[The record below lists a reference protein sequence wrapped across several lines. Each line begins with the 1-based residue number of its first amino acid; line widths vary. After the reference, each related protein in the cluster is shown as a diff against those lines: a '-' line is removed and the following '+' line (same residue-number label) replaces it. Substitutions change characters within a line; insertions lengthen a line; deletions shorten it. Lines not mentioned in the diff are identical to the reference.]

1 MKKRLISMLL
11 SAALFVTSIPMPV
24 SADNQVNE
32 GNASTAVSSE
42 GNQGETQENGIDYKM
57 NGGAFTSGYEAPDA
71 YPAGELPT
79 EENITKAGYE
89 FGGWYEDENFSGER
103 ITSLDTADHS
113 GAIVL
118 YAKWIERYYY
128 IDIPQTV
135 SADGGTLSI
144 SAKAGGFYDK
154 DYVSVSVA
162 SENDWKLKNGKH
174 ALGYELRGEEG
185 GTKLENNSVVT
196 SLSAEENK
204 TEENFNCTV
213 TDTPSYTGEYTDK
226 LTFDIAFEET
236 RYTVHYETNG
246 GTQYQ
251 DTKNET
257 GENVALTDQSF
268 PAGTALANLPE
279 PVKKSATFIGW
290 CYDAECTKYVDSKD
304 RLLGDI
310 TLYAAYTDT
319 QPLDTVT
326 METYA
331 RAYDVATD
339 FTILIT
345 DTSGKLTAEE
355 LRQACTI
362 KNVSDPSEEIVLSIT
377 ENGDQTFTVGKE
389 NGWTEGAS
397 YKLELKNNALY
408 FTGYDTSIREYDFTV
423 YKAEIE
429 NAKLRSELKY
439 IHTNDL
445 SDLTVNGQKA
455 KSVSVAVM
463 TVGADGSVQEE
474 GSETSGTFTYTKQK
488 LSVGDKIAV
497 YSGDVIPTMELSSG
511 ENSDVSFFEITAV
524 NGTSYSYRGAEAED
538 VLFMPDVI
546 PLLAEK
552 DKDGDLDNNSATVA
566 VSDLTFGD
574 DEMSQAM
581 NLNSETTIDA
591 GDFLAFYT
599 DINSETLFYGEI
611 QSVIVSGEDYI
622 LDYVPVSWEEIQ
634 IAMDVYRT
642 EKVDGNEL
650 LEDTDRGEFEDEIE
664 QQAVESGFANEVVE
678 RIAEAAMQT
687 ESFEE
692 LEQSL
697 SNDLGAGIS
706 LQPNTNIN
714 KIMPFAG
721 GKPGRVTAEL
731 DHVKANLGTTLKH
744 FDGDISG
751 VRMALD
757 IGVKITIKVAHGANI
772 EILVTATF
780 EQEVRVNINVNGK
793 AVWKRWGIFP
803 YIADYRV
810 TASFD
815 LYEYTGIGLNVNFKV
830 VESGFI
836 DNGSK
841 LRKGV
846 NKITEELKSMMENGE
861 DYLADK
867 SKLSG
872 SLGDSGDDISVSK
885 SLAERYSEL
894 LEEDSDWVEIYNRKL
909 LERHFRVLLIID
921 IEVRLDF
928 VVSANVNISM
938 GMSYWYK
945 NAKRYVFCVKVK
957 DRSATSDTIDLCEE
971 QYEFTAYAM
980 GTLGL
985 RAGVRLTIKVGL
997 ISTKLASVG
1006 ISAEAGG
1013 YAQVWGYLYYELKYA
1028 ASTGRQTRAM
1038 GAIYLEIGIYLEIK
1052 FQAQALANAFT
1063 YSPTLYENEWPLYR
1077 VGSLESVLDF
1087 VYTQNEVEEIS
1098 MKRDIQSV
1106 QLSDNYFKM
1115 QYMHMKDGLNDGKYF
1130 EKIYD
1135 DNSKYF
1141 NIVMTNPAFSY
1152 DPATNIISVDPQN
1165 KPEQDGEMIIT
1176 WKNQEGTFNTKAITR
1191 KISLHWDK
1199 LWDGYY
1205 IAFQSNGG
1213 SYIETIV
1220 GKYNVPIQ
1228 APKNPVRLGYN
1239 FAGWYSNEELTK
1251 PYTIPTNMP
1260 DNDAL
1265 VYAKWEAADVDYTVV
1280 DYVEKTNGVYEAQTP
1295 VKYKA
1300 KTGSKVTPT
1309 PTKRTGFETPPEITE
1324 TIQADGST
1332 EIEYYYAR
1340 EQHKI
1345 TFESEGEILSQ
1356 GIYKYGSLMPTPAV
1370 YRPGYEF
1377 DGWDSEVPEN
1387 VPAEDKTYRAKWK
1400 PLDGIAYSVKY
1411 YIQNPDGEGYEVG
1424 EIKTFS
1430 GKTAEEVTAP
1440 EADYDE
1446 AVYHLKGQLPK
1457 GKVKAD
1463 GSLVLKVYYDLNE
1476 YKLTYDP
1483 DGGILDETEVSA
1495 KPGDKISLP
1504 VPIRDGYTFEGWYL
1518 DKAHEQLFGGTM
1530 PREDCTVY
1538 AKWETQ
1544 KVNYTVRHLQEVVH
1558 NEEVEANSVEIDP
1571 SIAEEEPI
1579 EENNFELVE
1588 EEVFSAKTGEMV
1600 TPAVK
1605 SYTGFTA
1612 PETVTE
1618 KVLGDGSLVIEYRYQ
1633 RNMHEINL
1641 VFDGKEIIRYWLQYG
1656 ASIVETP
1663 GRMGYLFG
1671 GWYTDDTYQTAFS
1684 GTMPDNDLSL
1694 YAKWEPTDSE
1704 YIVRHYKQ
1712 DLPATDEKTYT
1723 LVEEEVKTAL
1733 TDSEVTPEVKTYEG
1747 FVSPSAKKEVVSPY
1761 GDTSIEYYYDRV
1773 SNPVTYVQNNGEADK
1788 VEDTLFGEE
1797 ISYIPKQSGYA
1808 FVGWYLDEAL
1818 TKPLEKAEMPA
1829 HSLKL
1834 YAKWELGKKSY
1845 RVNHYIQEVRLGE
1858 NYELAESENFIGTA
1872 GEMVAPE
1879 VKTYEGFTSPEKQYY
1894 ELQVSDD
1901 MEVFNYYY
1909 QRNSYNVTIDRND
1922 GSENITLEPVYEAKI
1937 EYRPEKMGYQFAGW
1951 YLDKELKQEFDGTVP
1966 AKDLT
1971 LYAKWE
1977 AQDVSYSVRHYLQNA
1992 NDDGYTSAGTESF
2005 TAKTDSSVTP
2015 EVKTYAGFTSPE
2027 TQTATVTA
2035 DGTLNITY
2043 RYLRNTHT
2051 LTEKFCD
2058 GREDKIQT
2066 MRYGSAIAGVS
2077 KAGYTFAGWYLDE
2090 NYETAFTGTMPDQDL
2105 TLYAKWEAK
2114 KINYVVEHYQE
2125 KADGNGYVLKEREIK
2140 TADTDS
2146 TVTPEVTSYTGFTSP
2161 QVQTKKVDGAEMTV
2175 IQYHYTRNVH
2185 RLTFVLEN
2193 GEADKVSDAR
2203 YQSTVTEPNPK
2214 REGYT
2219 FVGWDKEVVET
2230 MPDNDETYTAVWM
2243 KNTYTIRFNTE
2254 GGNEIKEMTLEYGEK
2269 ITKPKEPERKGYK
2282 FVSWNIEIPS
2292 EMPAKNLMCTA
2303 IWKKET
2309 YTISYNLN
2317 GGSASNPESYDV
2329 ESRPIRL
2336 ETPKRTGYTFIGWSG
2351 TGLSENKMTV
2361 TITKGSTENRSYT
2374 ANWKENTYTIRFT
2387 TCGVGT
2393 TGSMSE
2399 IKMNYT
2405 QTKQLPD
2412 NKFVCK
2418 GYTFIG
2424 WSYKAN
2430 QTIAYYRDH
2439 AWVSKL
2445 SDANNGVA
2453 TLYPVWKANTYKV
2466 TFDYGY
2472 DNKKS
2477 EVNCV
2482 YNKNYSLPQNVT
2494 RYGWTFEGW
2503 KLKNATAVT
2512 YKPGKK
2518 NAKLED
2524 AENIVLHASWKANNS
2539 YSYRPSSS
2547 SNRYLVTDDH
2557 ELTKFTFYVDGNQTS
2572 VKTTGDTGQ
2581 NPARYHLNMTNLSY
2595 QAVHNS
2601 YSKMKI
2607 KISFKITM
2615 EKDGY
2620 ADLRVSYHSRTQNKT
2635 YEKWKT
2641 EVEDI
2646 KAKNGETVTYTYT
2659 KDGTDADNITLEF
2672 DAHGKNSDKY
2682 YLSNLN
2688 VDVTYE

>member
-1 MKKRLISMLL
+1 
-11 SAALFVTSIPMPV
+11 
-24 SADNQVNE
+24 
-32 GNASTAVSSE
+32 
-42 GNQGETQENGIDYKM
+42 
-57 NGGAFTSGYEAPDA
+57 
-71 YPAGELPT
+71 
-79 EENITKAGYE
+79 
-89 FGGWYEDENFSGER
+89 
-103 ITSLDTADHS
+103 
-113 GAIVL
+113 
-118 YAKWIERYYY
+118 
-128 IDIPQTV
+128 
-135 SADGGTLSI
+135 
-144 SAKAGGFYDK
+144 
-154 DYVSVSVA
+154 
-162 SENDWKLKNGKH
+162 
-174 ALGYELRGEEG
+174 
-185 GTKLENNSVVT
+185 
-196 SLSAEENK
+196 
-204 TEENFNCTV
+204 
-213 TDTPSYTGEYTDK
+213 
-226 LTFDIAFEET
+226 
-236 RYTVHYETNG
+236 
-246 GTQYQ
+246 
-251 DTKNET
+251 
-257 GENVALTDQSF
+257 
-268 PAGTALANLPE
+268 
-279 PVKKSATFIGW
+279 
-290 CYDAECTKYVDSKD
+290 
-304 RLLGDI
+304 
-310 TLYAAYTDT
+310 
-319 QPLDTVT
+319 
-326 METYA
+326 
-331 RAYDVATD
+331 
-339 FTILIT
+339 
-345 DTSGKLTAEE
+345 
-355 LRQACTI
+355 
-362 KNVSDPSEEIVLSIT
+362 
-377 ENGDQTFTVGKE
+377 
-389 NGWTEGAS
+389 
-397 YKLELKNNALY
+397 
-408 FTGYDTSIREYDFTV
+408 
-423 YKAEIE
+423 
-429 NAKLRSELKY
+429 
-439 IHTNDL
+439 
-445 SDLTVNGQKA
+445 
-455 KSVSVAVM
+455 
-463 TVGADGSVQEE
+463 
-474 GSETSGTFTYTKQK
+474 
-488 LSVGDKIAV
+488 
-497 YSGDVIPTMELSSG
+497 
-511 ENSDVSFFEITAV
+511 
-524 NGTSYSYRGAEAED
+524 
-538 VLFMPDVI
+538 
-546 PLLAEK
+546 
-552 DKDGDLDNNSATVA
+552 
-566 VSDLTFGD
+566 
-574 DEMSQAM
+574 
-581 NLNSETTIDA
+581 
-591 GDFLAFYT
+591 
-599 DINSETLFYGEI
+599 
-611 QSVIVSGEDYI
+611 
-622 LDYVPVSWEEIQ
+622 
-634 IAMDVYRT
+634 
-642 EKVDGNEL
+642 
-650 LEDTDRGEFEDEIE
+650 
-664 QQAVESGFANEVVE
+664 
-678 RIAEAAMQT
+678 
-687 ESFEE
+687 
-692 LEQSL
+692 
-697 SNDLGAGIS
+697 
-706 LQPNTNIN
+706 
-714 KIMPFAG
+714 
-721 GKPGRVTAEL
+721 
-731 DHVKANLGTTLKH
+731 
-744 FDGDISG
+744 
-751 VRMALD
+751 
-757 IGVKITIKVAHGANI
+757 
-772 EILVTATF
+772 
-780 EQEVRVNINVNGK
+780 
-793 AVWKRWGIFP
+793 
-803 YIADYRV
+803 
-810 TASFD
+810 
-815 LYEYTGIGLNVNFKV
+815 
-830 VESGFI
+830 
-836 DNGSK
+836 
-841 LRKGV
+841 
-846 NKITEELKSMMENGE
+846 
-861 DYLADK
+861 
-867 SKLSG
+867 
-872 SLGDSGDDISVSK
+872 
-885 SLAERYSEL
+885 
-894 LEEDSDWVEIYNRKL
+894 
-909 LERHFRVLLIID
+909 
-921 IEVRLDF
+921 
-928 VVSANVNISM
+928 
-938 GMSYWYK
+938 
-945 NAKRYVFCVKVK
+945 
-957 DRSATSDTIDLCEE
+957 
-971 QYEFTAYAM
+971 
-980 GTLGL
+980 
-985 RAGVRLTIKVGL
+985 
-997 ISTKLASVG
+997 
-1006 ISAEAGG
+1006 
-1013 YAQVWGYLYYELKYA
+1013 
-1028 ASTGRQTRAM
+1028 
-1038 GAIYLEIGIYLEIK
+1038 
-1052 FQAQALANAFT
+1052 
-1063 YSPTLYENEWPLYR
+1063 
-1077 VGSLESVLDF
+1077 
-1087 VYTQNEVEEIS
+1087 

-1191 KISLHWDK
+1191 KTSLHWDK
-1199 LWDGYY
+1199 LRDGYY

-1280 DYVEKTNGVYEAQTP
+1280 DYVENTNGVYEAQTP

-1483 DGGILDETEVSA
+1483 DGGTLDETEVSA

-1504 VPIRDGYTFEGWYL
+1504 VPVRDGYTFEGWYL

-2043 RYLRNTHT
+2043 RDLRNTHT

-2203 YQSTVTEPNPK
+2203 YQSTVTAPNPK

-2254 GGNEIKEMTLEYGEK
+2254 GGNEIKEMILEYGEK
-2269 ITKPKEPERKGYK
+2269 ITKPKDPKRKGYE
-2282 FVSWNIEIPS
+2282 FVGWNIEIPS
-2292 EMPAKNLMCTA
+2292 EMPAKNLMRTA

-2336 ETPKRTGYTFIGWSG
+2336 ETPKRTGYTFTGWSG

-2518 NAKLED
+2518 KAKLAD

>member
-1 MKKRLISMLL
+1 
-11 SAALFVTSIPMPV
+11 
-24 SADNQVNE
+24 
-32 GNASTAVSSE
+32 
-42 GNQGETQENGIDYKM
+42 
-57 NGGAFTSGYEAPDA
+57 
-71 YPAGELPT
+71 
-79 EENITKAGYE
+79 
-89 FGGWYEDENFSGER
+89 
-103 ITSLDTADHS
+103 
-113 GAIVL
+113 
-118 YAKWIERYYY
+118 
-128 IDIPQTV
+128 
-135 SADGGTLSI
+135 
-144 SAKAGGFYDK
+144 
-154 DYVSVSVA
+154 
-162 SENDWKLKNGKH
+162 
-174 ALGYELRGEEG
+174 
-185 GTKLENNSVVT
+185 
-196 SLSAEENK
+196 
-204 TEENFNCTV
+204 
-213 TDTPSYTGEYTDK
+213 
-226 LTFDIAFEET
+226 
-236 RYTVHYETNG
+236 
-246 GTQYQ
+246 
-251 DTKNET
+251 
-257 GENVALTDQSF
+257 
-268 PAGTALANLPE
+268 
-279 PVKKSATFIGW
+279 
-290 CYDAECTKYVDSKD
+290 
-304 RLLGDI
+304 
-310 TLYAAYTDT
+310 
-319 QPLDTVT
+319 
-326 METYA
+326 
-331 RAYDVATD
+331 
-339 FTILIT
+339 
-345 DTSGKLTAEE
+345 
-355 LRQACTI
+355 
-362 KNVSDPSEEIVLSIT
+362 
-377 ENGDQTFTVGKE
+377 
-389 NGWTEGAS
+389 
-397 YKLELKNNALY
+397 
-408 FTGYDTSIREYDFTV
+408 
-423 YKAEIE
+423 
-429 NAKLRSELKY
+429 
-439 IHTNDL
+439 
-445 SDLTVNGQKA
+445 
-455 KSVSVAVM
+455 
-463 TVGADGSVQEE
+463 
-474 GSETSGTFTYTKQK
+474 
-488 LSVGDKIAV
+488 
-497 YSGDVIPTMELSSG
+497 
-511 ENSDVSFFEITAV
+511 
-524 NGTSYSYRGAEAED
+524 
-538 VLFMPDVI
+538 
-546 PLLAEK
+546 
-552 DKDGDLDNNSATVA
+552 
-566 VSDLTFGD
+566 
-574 DEMSQAM
+574 
-581 NLNSETTIDA
+581 
-591 GDFLAFYT
+591 
-599 DINSETLFYGEI
+599 
-611 QSVIVSGEDYI
+611 
-622 LDYVPVSWEEIQ
+622 
-634 IAMDVYRT
+634 
-642 EKVDGNEL
+642 
-650 LEDTDRGEFEDEIE
+650 
-664 QQAVESGFANEVVE
+664 
-678 RIAEAAMQT
+678 
-687 ESFEE
+687 
-692 LEQSL
+692 
-697 SNDLGAGIS
+697 
-706 LQPNTNIN
+706 
-714 KIMPFAG
+714 
-721 GKPGRVTAEL
+721 
-731 DHVKANLGTTLKH
+731 
-744 FDGDISG
+744 
-751 VRMALD
+751 
-757 IGVKITIKVAHGANI
+757 
-772 EILVTATF
+772 
-780 EQEVRVNINVNGK
+780 
-793 AVWKRWGIFP
+793 
-803 YIADYRV
+803 
-810 TASFD
+810 
-815 LYEYTGIGLNVNFKV
+815 
-830 VESGFI
+830 
-836 DNGSK
+836 
-841 LRKGV
+841 
-846 NKITEELKSMMENGE
+846 
-861 DYLADK
+861 
-867 SKLSG
+867 
-872 SLGDSGDDISVSK
+872 
-885 SLAERYSEL
+885 
-894 LEEDSDWVEIYNRKL
+894 
-909 LERHFRVLLIID
+909 
-921 IEVRLDF
+921 
-928 VVSANVNISM
+928 
-938 GMSYWYK
+938 
-945 NAKRYVFCVKVK
+945 
-957 DRSATSDTIDLCEE
+957 
-971 QYEFTAYAM
+971 
-980 GTLGL
+980 
-985 RAGVRLTIKVGL
+985 
-997 ISTKLASVG
+997 
-1006 ISAEAGG
+1006 
-1013 YAQVWGYLYYELKYA
+1013 
-1028 ASTGRQTRAM
+1028 
-1038 GAIYLEIGIYLEIK
+1038 
-1052 FQAQALANAFT
+1052 
-1063 YSPTLYENEWPLYR
+1063 
-1077 VGSLESVLDF
+1077 
-1087 VYTQNEVEEIS
+1087 
-1098 MKRDIQSV
+1098 
-1106 QLSDNYFKM
+1106 
-1115 QYMHMKDGLNDGKYF
+1115 
-1130 EKIYD
+1130 
-1135 DNSKYF
+1135 
-1141 NIVMTNPAFSY
+1141 
-1152 DPATNIISVDPQN
+1152 
-1165 KPEQDGEMIIT
+1165 
-1176 WKNQEGTFNTKAITR
+1176 
-1191 KISLHWDK
+1191 
-1199 LWDGYY
+1199 
-1205 IAFQSNGG
+1205 
-1213 SYIETIV
+1213 
-1220 GKYNVPIQ
+1220 
-1228 APKNPVRLGYN
+1228 
-1239 FAGWYSNEELTK
+1239 
-1251 PYTIPTNMP
+1251 
-1260 DNDAL
+1260 
-1265 VYAKWEAADVDYTVV
+1265 
-1280 DYVEKTNGVYEAQTP
+1280 
-1295 VKYKA
+1295 
-1300 KTGSKVTPT
+1300 
-1309 PTKRTGFETPPEITE
+1309 
-1324 TIQADGST
+1324 
-1332 EIEYYYAR
+1332 
-1340 EQHKI
+1340 
-1345 TFESEGEILSQ
+1345 
-1356 GIYKYGSLMPTPAV
+1356 
-1370 YRPGYEF
+1370 
-1377 DGWDSEVPEN
+1377 
-1387 VPAEDKTYRAKWK
+1387 
-1400 PLDGIAYSVKY
+1400 
-1411 YIQNPDGEGYEVG
+1411 
-1424 EIKTFS
+1424 
-1430 GKTAEEVTAP
+1430 
-1440 EADYDE
+1440 
-1446 AVYHLKGQLPK
+1446 
-1457 GKVKAD
+1457 
-1463 GSLVLKVYYDLNE
+1463 
-1476 YKLTYDP
+1476 
-1483 DGGILDETEVSA
+1483 
-1495 KPGDKISLP
+1495 
-1504 VPIRDGYTFEGWYL
+1504 
-1518 DKAHEQLFGGTM
+1518 M

-2203 YQSTVTEPNPK
+2203 YQSTVTAPNPK

-2269 ITKPKEPERKGYK
+2269 ITKPKEPKRKGYK

-2336 ETPKRTGYTFIGWSG
+2336 ETPKRTGYTFTGWSG
-2351 TGLSENKMTV
+2351 TELSENKMTV

-2412 NKFVCK
+2412 NKFECK